1 MPQLGRLSLLGQA
14 NQFLMISNRNS
25 YAQFLSCSAVSQT
38 GSYTRGFDAGRV
50 AISPAW
56 PVATNLLPVVAPIPN
71 LPPPALCPVYTPSLL
86 QLILSSFHSHYSLH
100 FPLSALFSPLLLPAS
115 SSSPLLCVPRHTSP
129 PSVDCRGA
137 KCSVTKFYASNRG
150 PQSTCWPCLYCLP
163 PFVGFCAAYFCDFNV
178 LIDRRRCP
186 PSMVPP
192 PSLLLPLWR

>member
-1 MPQLGRLSLLGQA
+1 MRSSFPAVQFPKLGH
-14 NQFLMISNRNS
+14 
-25 YAQFLSCSAVSQT
+25 
-38 GSYTRGFDAGRV
+38 TRGALMR
-50 AISPAW
+50 AALPY
-56 PVATNLLPVVAPIPN
+56 LLRGHQ
-71 LPPPALCPVYTPSLL
+71 PPPSFSSHSQLASASSLPCLHSFFPAAPSLL
-86 QLILSSFHSHYSLH
+86 LPLPLQ
-100 FPLSALFSPLLLPAS
+100 FPLSALLSPRLLPAS

-129 PSVDCRGA
+129 SSVDCRGA

-150 PQSTCWPCLYCLP
+150 PQSTCWPCLHCLP